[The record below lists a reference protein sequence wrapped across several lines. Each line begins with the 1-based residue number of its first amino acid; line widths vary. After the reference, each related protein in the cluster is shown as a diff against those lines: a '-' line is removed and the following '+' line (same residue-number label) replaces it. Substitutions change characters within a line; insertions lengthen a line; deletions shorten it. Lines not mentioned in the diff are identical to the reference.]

1 MSPFQPHPKLKT
13 NKPSSQI
20 KVNEHV
26 AQLVEILKDIP
37 KRKGVTLDLSYQ
49 EIINKYITVFHLGP
63 YFYVVYNTATNEV
76 EYTSQEIESILGFK
90 ANEFELAV
98 LLSRIHPE
106 DLPKFYHFQKKAVE
120 FYNKLPEEYFF
131 KYKFSYDYRILGKE
145 DNDLRVIQ
153 QVVPINYFSE
163 GGSRTLNIFTDVTHL
178 QMQGNSK
185 LSFIGMD
192 GAPSYYNVQME
203 DAIINADK
211 TFTRRELEII
221 RLVVTNKSTQE
232 IAETLNIS
240 KHTVQ
245 THRKNILRKSGSVS
259 MQDLVIKSIRE
270 GWI

>member
-1 MSPFQPHPKLKT
+1 M
-13 NKPSSQI
+13 
-20 KVNEHV
+20 VNEHV
-26 AQLVEILKDIP
+26 AKLAEILKDIP
-37 KRKGVTLDLSYQ
+37 RRKVATLDISYQ
-49 EIINKYITVFHLGP
+49 EVINKYITIFHLGP
-63 YFYVVYNTATNEV
+63 YFYAIYNTVTNEA
-76 EYTSQEIESILGFK
+76 EYVSSDVESILGF
-90 ANEFELAV
+90 APEQFQIAT
-98 LLSRIHPE
+98 LLERIDPE

-120 FYNKLPEEYFF
+120 FYSKLPDEFFF
-131 KYKFSYDYRILGKE
+131 KYKFSFDYRIVTVQGK
-145 DNDLRVIQ
+145 LVRVMQ
-153 QVVPINYFSE
+153 QVVPICYFPD
-163 GGSRTLNIFTDVTHL
+163 GGSRTLNIFTDITHL
-178 QMQGNSK
+178 RMNGDSK

-232 IAETLNIS
+232 IAGTLNIS

-245 THRKNILRKSGSVS
+245 THRKNILRKSGSSS